1 MMNRGLAWSGGG
13 TGTSEAEAKVWK
25 AAALSVSLLFQ
36 AGGWADYL

>member
-25 AAALSVSLLFQ
+25 AAALSVLLLFQ
-36 AGGWADYL
+36 EGGCLG